1 MTQEQV
7 TEQVLSLAQLQA
19 MADEEAEIG
28 LDMSVA
34 SAGGGFQAKRFTPG
48 WTLAYYT
55 GYIEKGSHRSR
66 NPKPGEKNEP
76 KPQAQHTFHLLSSGY
91 TNDDGTAYQMD
102 TFDMNISNN
111 EKAGAFLMFK
121 AMNWRGDKKRFPQL
135 LGGLYL
141 IEIVDYLPKTAKPG
155 QEPKSIIN
163 VKSIAPA
170 IERITGA
177 PYTAPLPL
185 NEAWLKLFMWEKPHL
200 AGWKSLY
207 IDGVNDT
214 TKQSKNWIQET
225 IAGATNFAGS
235 PLEIMLRSSGQ
246 PVPAA
251 RVAAPAVAAPVAGV
265 APPAAGVAPPAG
277 VVAPNVAPTPVSSAP
292 VIAPVAPVAVV
303 SPQPVAVTPVVSPAP
318 AVGVTPSVVAPT
330 PVVVSVVAPVVDLVA
345 ALAPEPVDVVLPV
358 TP

>member
-48 WTLAYYT
+48 WTLAFYT

-66 NPKPGEKNEP
+66 NPKAGEKNDP
-76 KPQAQHTFHLLSSGY
+76 KPQAQHTFHLLSNGF

-121 AMNWRGDKKRFPQL
+121 AMNYRGDKKRFPQL

-141 IEIVDYLPKTAKPG
+141 IEIIDYLPKNAKPG

-163 VKSIAPA
+163 VKSISPA
-170 IERITGA
+170 IDRLTGA
-177 PYTAPLPL
+177 PYGAPLPL

-200 AGWKSLY
+200 AGWKSLF

-277 VVAPNVAPTPVSSAP
+277 VVAPNVAPTPVSPAP
-292 VIAPVAPVAVV
+292 VIAPVAPVAAV
-303 SPQPVAVTPVVSPAP
+303 SPQPVAVTPVASPAP
-318 AVGVTPSVVAPT
+318 VVGVTPSAVAPT
-330 PVVVSVVAPVVDLVA
+330 PVAVSVVAPVVDLVA
-345 ALAPEPVDVVLPV
+345 APEPVAVVLPV